1 MYSRLA
7 LHKKWMS
14 GSSLLEVLIALIL
27 LSMGLLGM
35 MALQTTSLKTSQ
47 TAMSR
52 TLATE
57 LAHEISDL
65 MRANR
70 TLAEAGSYDIALNA
84 AAPTGTSV
92 DAVDLQNWKARLTLL
107 PAGQGSIAQDGNQFV
122 ITVQWDESRLKNG
135 DSAQQFIYRT
145 EL

>member
-1 MYSRLA
+1 MLPPSW
-7 LHKKWMS
+7 LHKKFMA

-35 MALQTTSLKTSQ
+35 MALQTTSLKNNQTS
-47 TAMSR
+47 MSR
-52 TLATE
+52 SLATE

-70 TLAEAGSYDIALNA
+70 TLAEAGSYDIALDA
-84 AAPTGTSV
+84 TAPTGTSV
-92 DAVDLQNWKARLTLL
+92 DAVDLQNWKARLAQL

-135 DSAQQFIYRT
+135 NSAQQFTYRT